1 MDMASQQV
9 IEVDVEK
16 VIEERVAEIRAT
28 IRDIAD
34 GLGPGDALEY
44 TIAHLISRIARLEL
58 ALGLEA

>member
-1 MDMASQQV
+1 MASQQV